1 MPTDSTRAEALPKT
15 WDPAAVESTIYQRWL
30 DAGYFTADP
39 NSAKPGFS
47 MVLPP
52 PNVTGD
58 LHMGHALEH
67 TLMDALA
74 RRKRMQGYEVLWQ
87 PGMDHAGI
95 ATQSVVEKQLAVDGK
110 TKEDFG
116 RELFIEKVWDW
127 KRDSGGAIAG
137 QMRRLGDSV
146 DWSRDRF
153 TMDERLSRAVRTIFK
168 RLYDAG
174 LIYQAERLVNWSPV
188 LQTALSDIEVIH
200 EEVEGELVSFRY
212 GSLDDSEPHIVV
224 ATTRVETMLGDTA
237 IAVHPDDERYR
248 DVVGTTLPH
257 PFLDRQI
264 AVIVDDHV
272 DPEFGTGAVKV
283 TPAHDPNDFE
293 IGLRHQLPMP
303 SIMDTRGRITDTETQ
318 FDGMDRFDARV
329 AVREA
334 LAARGRIV
342 EEKRPYLHSV
352 GHSERSGEPIEPRLS
367 LQWWVRVE
375 SLAKAAG
382 DAVRNGDTVIHPASL
397 EPRWFAWVD
406 DMHDW
411 CISRQLWWGHR
422 IPIWY
427 GPNGEQVCVGPDD
440 SPPEGWE
447 QDHDVLDTWFSS
459 ALWPFS
465 TLGWPSCTVE
475 LEKFY
480 PTTVLVTG
488 YDILFFW
495 VARMVM
501 FGTFVGGDAAIT
513 LDGRRGP
520 QVPFTNVF
528 LHGLIRDEFGRKM
541 SKSKG
546 NGVDPLD
553 WVETFGADA
562 LRFTLARGASPGG
575 DLTLGEDHVR
585 ASRNFATKLFNA
597 ARFALLNGAAVGPG
611 EILPTHDDLTDADR
625 WILGRLE
632 EVRAEVGSAFDG
644 YEFSRACAALYHFT
658 WDEFCDWY
666 VELAKTQLAVGL
678 SHTTAVLAAV
688 LDTLLRLLHPVIPF
702 ITEALWQAVTGPAT
716 TRAGEAESLV
726 IADWPRRSG
735 ISLDPVAV
743 QRITDMQKL
752 VTEIRRFRSDQG
764 LADRQKVPARLSGID
779 AADLSTQ
786 VGAVTSLAWLTEP
799 GPEFSPSVSLEVGLG
814 PGPKGLKSLVVVEL
828 DTSGTI
834 DVGAERRRLEKD
846 LAAAQKELASTTAK
860 LGNAGFLAKAPAA
873 VVDKQR
879 ERQRVA
885 REETDRITARL
896 AGLQ

>member
-1 MPTDSTRAEALPKT
+1 MTASPERAADTRAEDLPKA
-15 WDPAAVESTIYQRWL
+15 WDPGAAESATYQRWV

-39 NSAKPGFS
+39 ASTKPGYS
-47 MVLPP
+47 IVLPP
-52 PNVTGD
+52 PNVTGS

-67 TLMDALA
+67 TMMDALT

-95 ATQSVVEKQLAVDGK
+95 ATQSVVENQLAVDGK

-116 RELFIEKVWDW
+116 RTLFIDKVWDW
-127 KRDSGGAIAG
+127 KRESGGAIGG
-137 QMRRLGDSV
+137 QMRRLGDGV
-146 DWSRDRF
+146 DWNRERF
-153 TMDERLSRAVRTIFK
+153 TMDDGLSRAVRTIFK

-188 LQTALSDIEVIH
+188 LETAISDLEVRY
-200 EEVEGELVSFRY
+200 EDVEGELVSFRY

-237 IAVHPDDERYR
+237 IAVHPDDDRYR
-248 DVVGTTLPH
+248 GLVGSTLSH

-264 AVIVDDHV
+264 IIVADDHV

-303 SIMDTRGRITDTETQ
+303 SIMDTRGRIIDTGTQ

-334 LAARGRIV
+334 LAAQGRIV
-342 EEKRPYLHSV
+342 AEKRPYLHSV

-375 SLAKAAG
+375 LLAKAAG
-382 DAVRNGDTVIHPASL
+382 DAVRNGDTVIHPARL

-427 GPNGEQVCVGPDD
+427 GPDGQQICVGPDET
-440 SPPEGWE
+440 PPDGWE
-447 QDHDVLDTWFSS
+447 QDPDVLDTWFSS

-465 TLGWPSCTVE
+465 TLGWPDKTPE

-480 PTTVLVTG
+480 PTSVLVTG

-495 VARMVM
+495 VARMMM
-501 FGTFVGGDAAIT
+501 FGTFVGGDDAIT
-513 LDGRRGP
+513 LDGARGP
-520 QVPFTNVF
+520 QVPFTDVF
-528 LHGLIRDEFGRKM
+528 LHGLIRDESGRKM

-546 NGVDPLD
+546 NVIDPLD
-553 WVETFGADA
+553 WLDVYGADA
-562 LRFTLARGASPGG
+562 LRFTLARGSSPGS
-575 DLTLGEDHVR
+575 DLSVGEDDVR
-585 ASRNFATKLFNA
+585 ASRNFVTKLFNA
-597 ARFALLNGAAVGPG
+597 TRFALLNGAALGQLNDG
-611 EILPTHDDLTDADR
+611 ELTDADR

-632 EVRAEVGSAFDG
+632 EVRAEVDSAFDS
-644 YEFSRACAALYHFT
+644 YEFSRACESLYHFT

-666 VELAKTQLAVGL
+666 LELAKTQVADGL
-678 SHTTAVLAAV
+678 SHTTAVLAAA
-688 LDTLLRLLHPVIPF
+688 LDTVLRLLHPVIPF
-702 ITEALWQAVTGPAT
+702 VTEALWQALTGQ
-716 TRAGEAESLV
+716 ESLV
-726 IADWPRRSG
+726 VADWPEQSG
-735 ISLDPVAV
+735 VDVNPVAA

-764 LADRQKVPARLSGID
+764 LADRQKVSARLSGID
-779 AADLSTQ
+779 TADLSTQ
-786 VGAVTSLAWLTEP
+786 VGAVTSLAWLTDP
-799 GPEFSPSVSLEVGLG
+799 GPEFSPSASLEVGL
-814 PGPKGLKSLVVVEL
+814 KGGIVVVEL

-834 DVGAERRRLEKD
+834 DVAAERRRLEKD
-846 LAAAQKELASTTAK
+846 LAAAKKELASTTAK
-860 LGNAGFLAKAPAA
+860 LGNADFMAKAPEA

>member
-1 MPTDSTRAEALPKT
+1 VTASPERAADKRADDLPKA
-15 WDPAAVESTIYQRWL
+15 WDPGAAESSIYQRWL
-30 DAGYFTADP
+30 DAGYFAADP
-39 NSAKPGFS
+39 ASAKPGYS
-47 MVLPP
+47 IVLPP
-52 PNVTGD
+52 PNVTGS

-67 TLMDALA
+67 TMMDALT

-95 ATQSVVEKQLAVDGK
+95 ATQSVVEKQLALDGK

-116 RELFIEKVWDW
+116 RTLFIDKVWDW
-127 KRDSGGAIAG
+127 KRESGGAIGG
-137 QMRRLGDSV
+137 QMRRLGDGV
-146 DWSRDRF
+146 DWNRERF
-153 TMDERLSRAVRTIFK
+153 TMDDGLSRAVRTIFK

-188 LQTALSDIEVIH
+188 LETAISDLEVRY
-200 EEVEGELVSFRY
+200 EDVEGELVSFRY
-212 GSLDDSEPHIVV
+212 GSLDDSQPHIVV

-237 IAVHPDDERYR
+237 IAVHPDDDRYR
-248 DVVGTTLPH
+248 GLVGATLPH
-257 PFLDRQI
+257 PLLDRQI
-264 AVIVDDHV
+264 IVVADDHV

-293 IGLRHQLPMP
+293 MGLRHQLPMP
-303 SIMDTRGRITDTETQ
+303 SIMDTKGHIVGTGTQ

-329 AVREA
+329 AVRQA
-334 LAARGRIV
+334 LAAQGRIV
-342 EEKRPYLHSV
+342 AEKRPYLHSV

-397 EPRWFAWVD
+397 EPRWFGWVD

-427 GPNGEQVCVGPDD
+427 GPDGQQICVGPDET
-440 SPPEGWE
+440 PPDGWE
-447 QDHDVLDTWFSS
+447 QDLDVLDTWFSS

-465 TLGWPSCTVE
+465 TLGWPDQTPD

-480 PTTVLVTG
+480 PTSVLVTG

-495 VARMVM
+495 VARMMM
-501 FGTFVGGDAAIT
+501 FGTFIGADEAIT
-513 LDGRRGP
+513 LNGARGP
-520 QVPFTNVF
+520 QVPFTDVF
-528 LHGLIRDEFGRKM
+528 LHGLIRDESGRKM

-546 NGVDPLD
+546 NVIDPLD
-553 WVETFGADA
+553 WLDVYGADA

-575 DLTLGEDHVR
+575 DLSVGEDHVR
-585 ASRNFATKLFNA
+585 ASRNFVTKLFNA
-597 ARFALLNGAAVGPG
+597 TRFALLNGAALDP
-611 EILPTHDDLTDADR
+611 LPENNELTDADR

-632 EVRAEVGSAFDG
+632 EVRAEVDSAFDC
-644 YEFSRACAALYHFT
+644 YEFSRACEALYHFT

-666 VELAKTQLAVGL
+666 LELAKTQVADGL
-678 SHTTAVLAAV
+678 SHTTAVLAAA

-702 ITEALWQAVTGPAT
+702 VSEALWQALTGQK
-716 TRAGEAESLV
+716 SLV
-726 IADWPRRSG
+726 IADWPAGSG
-735 ISLDPVAV
+735 IDTNPVAA

-779 AADLSTQ
+779 TADLSTQ
-786 VGAVTSLAWLTEP
+786 VGAVTSLAWLTDPEA
-799 GPEFSPSVSLEVGLG
+799 EFSPSASLEVGF
-814 PGPKGLKSLVVVEL
+814 KGGIVVVEL

-834 DVGAERRRLEKD
+834 DVAAERRRLEKD

-860 LGNAGFLAKAPAA
+860 LGNMDFIAKAPPA

-885 REETDRITARL
+885 REDADRITARL